1 MWLMSSDA
9 STTTCALHVRIPVRL
24 KQHVEQAARED
35 GRSLPGYIRRLVT
48 ADMKG
53 GQQSEARP

>member
-1 MWLMSSDA
+1 LKAGHIDDHMR
-9 STTTCALHVRIPVRL
+9 ALHVRIPVRL
-24 KQHVEQAARED
+24 KQHIEQAARED
-35 GRSLPGYIRRLVT
+35 GHSLAGYIRRLVT